1 MPTISHVT
9 FAAHGNPP
17 LRLEGLLHRTET
29 ATPPV
34 GSCVLLHP
42 HAVFRGSMH
51 TWLLSRIADR
61 LAEDGWTV
69 LRFNFR
75 GVGASEGCS
84 GDGAGE
90 VYDVLG
96 ALAFL
101 ADVTGLARTCQDK
114 LISAESARDQE
125 EPPYRVAVVGW
136 SFGALV
142 GLLLAEHDV
151 RVTDWVGIG
160 PPTRRLKAI
169 PMVDP
174 PYRALLGWPA
184 RRCVIVGELDE
195 LYPPRSVAVLDPDV
209 VHVVPGADHFMADRD
224 EEVAD
229 VVSRALKQEPT
240 Q

>member
-1 MPTISHVT
+1 MPTASHVT
-9 FAAHGNPP
+9 FTAHGDPP
-17 LRLEGLLHRTET
+17 IKLEGLLHR
-29 ATPPV
+29 AKAGGPPV

-42 HAVFRGSMH
+42 HAVFRGSMNA
-51 TWLLSRIADR
+51 WLLSRIADR
-61 LAEDGWTV
+61 LAEDGWTT

-75 GVGASEGCS
+75 GVGASEGSC
-84 GDGAGE
+84 GDGTGE
-90 VYDVLG
+90 LYDVLG

-101 ADVTGLARTCQDK
+101 DK
-114 LISAESARDQE
+114 VAGSAAPQGQGEHSDRM
-125 EPPYRVAVVGW
+125 AVVGW

-142 GLLLAEHDV
+142 GLLLAEHEV

-174 PYRALLGWPA
+174 PYHALPGWSA

-209 VHVVPGADHFMADRD
+209 VHIMSGTDHFMADRY

-229 VVSRALKQEPT
+229 VVSRVLKREPS
-240 Q
+240 